1 MTIAMTFLLIYFIL
15 VYGPTNVEYCEVPR
29 EDDDQRLVLVLL
41 QRLVRAVLIG
51 DEVA

>member
-1 MTIAMTFLLIYFIL
+1 MTTVNIFLLIYC
-15 VYGPTNVEYCEVPR
+15 VYGPTDVEHCEVPR

-41 QRLVRAVLIG
+41 QRLVRAVLVG